1 MKVAIYARFS
11 SDLQNP
17 ASVDDQI
24 RICQEHADKE
34 GWQVL
39 DPYVDR
45 AISGASMMLRP
56 GIQKLMRDASSGE
69 FDIVLLEALDRLSR
83 DQEDTAGLYKRLTF
97 HGVKIISLSEGE
109 ITSLHVGFK
118 GTMNALFLKDMANK
132 VRRGQRGRVEKGKV
146 AGGLCYGYDVV
157 RKLDERGEPIR
168 GERKINEEQARI
180 VRRIFEEYAAGKS
193 PRAIARDLNADGI
206 PGPSGKGWGDTT
218 IYGNWQR
225 GSGILNNDIYN
236 GALVWNKVS
245 YPKNPGKHVTRNNP
259 PEEWIRNPVP
269 GLRIVDPQIWDKA
282 KARQKRLR
290 RSPKDFWRNQRPRNL
305 FSYLLKCGECGG
317 GMSKISSN
325 HYGCSTARNKG
336 TSICSNVRTIR
347 QDALQHTVLS
357 LLQDKLMNPSL
368 VKVFCEEYTAHL
380 NRCRMEQNASLSAY
394 RAELDKIAQKDK
406 RIVQAIMDGYAS
418 ETLKEEMNL
427 LVARKAELEELIAG
441 THEAPVLLHP
451 RMADRYREEVLRLV
465 EALNDDDKRRRE
477 AIELIRALI
486 DKVVL
491 VPDPDSENLL
501 IDLYGDLAGILNVS
515 LGRANASAKN
525 GLDPKQVRLVVGLNT
540 SSSGVQDKM
549 VGPAGLEPATR
560 RL

>member
-1 MKVAIYARFS
+1 
-11 SDLQNP
+11 
-17 ASVDDQI
+17 
-24 RICQEHADKE
+24 
-34 GWQVL
+34 
-39 DPYVDR
+39 
-45 AISGASMMLRP
+45 
-56 GIQKLMRDASSGE
+56 
-69 FDIVLLEALDRLSR
+69 
-83 DQEDTAGLYKRLTF
+83 
-97 HGVKIISLSEGE
+97 
-109 ITSLHVGFK
+109 
-118 GTMNALFLKDMANK
+118 
-132 VRRGQRGRVEKGKV
+132 
-146 AGGLCYGYDVV
+146 
-157 RKLDERGEPIR
+157 
-168 GERKINEEQARI
+168 
-180 VRRIFEEYAAGKS
+180 
-193 PRAIARDLNADGI
+193 
-206 PGPSGKGWGDTT
+206 
-218 IYGNWQR
+218 
-225 GSGILNNDIYN
+225 
-236 GALVWNKVS
+236 
-245 YPKNPGKHVTRNNP
+245 
-259 PEEWIRNPVP
+259 
-269 GLRIVDPQIWDKA
+269 
-282 KARQKRLR
+282 
-290 RSPKDFWRNQRPRNL
+290 
-305 FSYLLKCGECGG
+305 
-317 GMSKISSN
+317 
-325 HYGCSTARNKG
+325 
-336 TSICSNVRTIR
+336 
-347 QDALQHTVLS
+347 
-357 LLQDKLMNPSL
+357 
-368 VKVFCEEYTAHL
+368 
-380 NRCRMEQNASLSAY
+380 MEQNASLSAY